1 MCSLKIEPIIIMLIG
16 ETVQRHHL
24 DKLKLIKVIFYV
36 ITNTILT
43 VAQRTKLKSVRKT
56 QVRSY
61 RLG

>member
-16 ETVQRHHL
+16 ETAQRHHL

-43 VAQRTKLKSVRKT
+43 VALRTKLKSVRKT